1 VTCPASY
8 SVHARG
14 ASCVPAPRDSRAER
28 PRLRRQGKG
37 AVSRLRKMRLI
48 VFDQFSYSF
57 SIVFSLFLIYCF
69 NAHPGQAPQAQSGVG
84 EHQRSPDTNL
94 GSTRLANAICS
105 CCISQ
110 VRFRSDCQIDNNNSR
125 HGDQNPPNV
134 TSPPHVRRIP
144 YA

>member
-1 VTCPASY
+1 
-8 SVHARG
+8 
-14 ASCVPAPRDSRAER
+14 
-28 PRLRRQGKG
+28 
-37 AVSRLRKMRLI
+37 VSRLRKMRLI

-57 SIVFSLFLIYCF
+57 SIVFSLFLICCF
-69 NAHPGQAPQAQSGVG
+69 NAYPGQAPQAQSGVE

-110 VRFRSDCQIDNNNSR
+110 VRFRSDYQIDNNNSR

-144 YA
+144 YALCRLLLVKRSSRGNRVRVCFLAPQHKHFGGFDR